1 MELII
6 RKWQIKDANE
16 LAAALNNQK
25 IQDNLRDGMPYP
37 YTPIDAKEYINAVLA
52 ADQDSTY
59 AFAIEVDGQVAGS
72 IGVTR
77 CSNIH
82 SLTAEMGYYIAEPHW
97 GRGIG
102 TEAVKETCRYIF
114 DHTDIIRIFAEPFAY
129 NVPSC
134 RVLEKAGFQCEGILR
149 KNAVKKGKVQD
160 MKMYAL
166 IKET

>member
-82 SLTAEMGYYIAEPHW
+82 YLTAEMGYYIAEPHW

-149 KNAVKKGKVQD
+149 KNAVKNGKVQD

>member
-6 RKWQIKDANE
+6 RKWQIEDANE
-16 LAAALNNQK
+16 LAVALNNQK

-59 AFAIEVDGQVAGS
+59 AFAIEVGGQVAGS

-77 CSNIH
+77 YSNIH

-149 KNAVKKGKVQD
+149 KNAVKNGKVQD

-166 IKET
+166 IKEN